1 MSINPILSLGIIFL
15 LGFFSS
21 RLISKLKIPII
32 TAYVLLGI
40 VISPN
45 FLNFVPA
52 GFIEIADF
60 FSNFVLGIIAFSLG
74 ESFSSKSIRSVGR
87 SVTAIS
93 LSASLFPWLLVSLG
107 LWIAWRDPFYIALI
121 LGAIAAAT
129 APAATVAVVQEY
141 KSKGRFTDVLL
152 GIVAI
157 DDAWALIVFGLSLSL
172 AKTFIGQE
180 YSFFLVANDL
190 LKAVLEIFASIV
202 LGALVAFIFSRLS
215 YLVNTSRE
223 RLIYVLGFLML
234 LVGIALS
241 FGLSVLLSCMV
252 FGAVL
257 VNLDNMSF
265 HFFDSL
271 REIDSPLY
279 LIFFVL
285 AGANIK
291 LDVMGKALAYI
302 IIFVLLRFA
311 GKVIG
316 SISGSVIVK
325 APESIKKYM
334 GLALLPQAG
343 ISLGCALVAKN
354 TLNNVWGDLIL
365 SVTIGSTVVFEIF
378 GPWIT
383 RYTLIK
389 AGDIKE

>member
-1 MSINPILSLGIIFL
+1 MSGNPILSLAIIFL

-21 RLISKLKIPII
+21 RLISRLKIPII
-32 TAYVLLGI
+32 TGYVILGVI
-40 VISPN
+40 ISPN

-60 FSNFVLGIIAFSLG
+60 FSNFVLGVIAFNLG
-74 ESFSSKSIRSVGR
+74 ESFSSKSIRNVGKV
-87 SVTAIS
+87 VTSIS
-93 LSASLFPWLLVSLG
+93 LSASLIPWFLVTLG
-107 LWIAWRDPFYIALI
+107 LWIAMGDPFYIVLI
-121 LGAIAAAT
+121 LGAISAAT

-141 KSKGRFTDVLL
+141 KSKGRFTDILL

-172 AKTFIGQE
+172 AKTFTGQE
-180 YSFFLVANDL
+180 YNFALVANDL
-190 LKAVLEIFASIV
+190 LKAILEIAASFA
-202 LGALVAFIFSRLS
+202 LGAFVAFIFSRLS

-234 LVGIALS
+234 VVGVAL
-241 FGLSVLLSCMV
+241 FLNLSVLLSCMV

-257 VNLDNMSF
+257 VNLDKMSF
-265 HFFDSL
+265 QFFESL

-285 AGANIK
+285 AGANLK

-302 IIFVLLRFA
+302 VIFVLLRFA

-316 SISGSVIVK
+316 SITGSAIVK

-354 TLNNVWGDLIL
+354 ALNNTWGDLIL
-365 SVTIGSTVVFEIF
+365 SVTIGSTIIFELF
-378 GPWIT
+378 GPWIS
-383 RYTLIK
+383 RYALLK